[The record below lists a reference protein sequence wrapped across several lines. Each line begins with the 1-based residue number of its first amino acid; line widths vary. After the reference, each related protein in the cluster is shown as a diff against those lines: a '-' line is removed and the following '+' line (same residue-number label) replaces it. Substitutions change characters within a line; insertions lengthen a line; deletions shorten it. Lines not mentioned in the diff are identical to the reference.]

1 MIVQP
6 PPPPIRRSRR
16 VANFIAWSFGMV
28 ALGVAI
34 QIGRAVLH
42 VITGEAP

>member
-16 VANFIAWSFGMV
+16 VASYIAWTLGMV
-28 ALGVAI
+28 ALGFALQV
-34 QIGRAVLH
+34 VLH
-42 VITGEAP
+42 VITGEAL

>member
-16 VANFIAWSFGMV
+16 VANYIAWTLGMV
-28 ALGVAI
+28 ALGFALQVAL
-34 QIGRAVLH
+34 Q
-42 VITGEAP
+42 VITGKAP

>member
-16 VANFIAWSFGMV
+16 VANCIAWTLGMV
-28 ALGVAI
+28 ALGFALQV
-34 QIGRAVLH
+34 VLH
-42 VITGEAP
+42 VITGKAP

>member
-16 VANFIAWSFGMV
+16 VAEYIAWTLGMV
-28 ALGVAI
+28 ALGFAI
-34 QIGRAVLH
+34 QVGRAALH
-42 VITGEAP
+42 IITGGSQ